1 VPAPKQRAR
10 RAASTADAP
19 LGGDQSAPA
28 AVAAT
33 SGKQTTPRRRAA
45 TKQAADAAP
54 AETGTAAEPLAAPV
68 QSAAQVDPARPSARA
83 ARARR
88 TSAASTVPAAATA
101 APEAPAKSTRA
112 PRATAARIAADTAPA
127 EAAPRVPRRAAATS
141 AAPVDAPVAI
151 ADDAPVAAPRRARVA
166 KPAAHE
172 APAAVRPAPAPV
184 AKAAP
189 AVQRATPRKAT
200 RTPAAF
206 AALGLSEQTLFAIEM
221 LRFEKPTP
229 IQQRAIPILLTGRDV
244 VGRAQ
249 TGTGKTL
256 AFAAPIA
263 DRMDT
268 QNPATQAIVLVPTRE
283 LAEQVATQ
291 TASVCGGRGLTVVPL
306 IGGRRLQAD
315 FAALKGRPQIV
326 VGTPG
331 RVIDHLRRGTLQL
344 GAVRFVVLD
353 EADEMLDIGFADDI
367 ETILRRTPRQRQTA
381 LFSATLP
388 AFLKRMIARYLHD
401 PAYVAIEPEKTT
413 VAAIEQVYFEVA
425 ERDKSAAL
433 IELLGRLEMTRVLCF
448 RRTQIGVDKLAADL
462 KRRGVSALGIHG
474 GLNQRERDR
483 VMKAFRAGEIRVL
496 IATNVAARGLDI
508 PDVTHVVNYD
518 LPQNTEE
525 YVHRTGRT
533 GRAGRAGMAVT
544 FIAEWD
550 YEGLPVLQRF
560 VGDALK
566 RGTLDLYER

>member
-1 VPAPKQRAR
+1 M
-10 RAASTADAP
+10 
-19 LGGDQSAPA
+19 
-28 AVAAT
+28 
-33 SGKQTTPRRRAA
+33 
-45 TKQAADAAP
+45 
-54 AETGTAAEPLAAPV
+54 
-68 QSAAQVDPARPSARA
+68 
-83 ARARR
+83 
-88 TSAASTVPAAATA
+88 
-101 APEAPAKSTRA
+101 
-112 PRATAARIAADTAPA
+112 
-127 EAAPRVPRRAAATS
+127 
-141 AAPVDAPVAI
+141 
-151 ADDAPVAAPRRARVA
+151 
-166 KPAAHE
+166 
-172 APAAVRPAPAPV
+172 